1 MGILK
6 VKSMSDYKIV
16 NGKKVRVY
24 KYGCETE
31 LVWSDE
37 ISGFIEKNGGVA
49 HTKDRCQQVKEKK
62 NGNEKVKVAT
72 IDGLTALDLIPH
84 LGKALRFIENEVRGS
99 KVVEVYLEK

>member
-1 MGILK
+1 
-6 VKSMSDYKIV
+6 MSDYKIV
-16 NGKKVRVY
+16 NGKKIRIC
-24 KYGCETE
+24 KYECGSE

-37 ISGFIEKNGGVA
+37 ISGFVETKGGLT
-49 HTKDRCQQVKEKK
+49 HTQDRCKQVKEKK

-84 LGKALRFIENEVRGS
+84 LGKPLRFIENEVRGS